1 MKTIF
6 VLACE
11 SQRDVLDGQCAVS
24 DECDTVKEAKHRAK
38 YVLTD
43 AFQRSCEMARPLG
56 YSQVVVNGE
65 CVYDYFR
72 RE

>member
-6 VLACE
+6 VLAGE
-11 SQRDVLDGQCAVS
+11 SQEDVLNGQCSVS
-24 DECDTVKEAKHRAK
+24 HECDTVKEARDRAK

-43 AFQRSCEMARPLG
+43 AFQQSCEMARPLG

-65 CVYDYFR
+65 CRYDYFR
-72 RE
+72 KG